1 MTISPIASL
10 LKEVM
15 AVCGLKQ
22 KDLGEVLCVPLD
34 RVKSLTSGKV
44 KKLDP
49 DETRRLVQT
58 LNLNAHWL
66 ATGTGEMFNAV
77 GGERMS
83 NMLIQLKHSSSQV
96 EQMGLEDDDA
106 IAARDIAMGVGAGNQ
121 DVVIS
126 AIQRLRKELPA
137 DEQMLLD
144 TYRRCT
150 REAKANLIQTAALLS
165 AGMAAPVAPPATP
178 SVGDNHQV
186 NSATGAVQ
194 VIGSGNKVLSRTRK

>member
-1 MTISPIASL
+1 
-10 LKEVM
+10 M

-22 KDLGEVLCVPLD
+22 KDLADVLGVPLD

-66 ATGTGEMFNAV
+66 ATGTGEMFNSV
-77 GGERMS
+77 GGEQVGA
-83 NMLIQLKHSSSQV
+83 MLTQLKLSATRV
-96 EQMGLEDDDA
+96 AEMDLDEEDSM
-106 IAARDIAMGVGAGNQ
+106 AARDIAMGVNAGKQ
-121 DVVIS
+121 DVVVS
-126 AIQRLRKELPA
+126 AIQRLRKELPP

-165 AGMAAPVAPPATP
+165 AGLPGQPVPQTPAM
-178 SVGDNHQV
+178 GNNNQV
-186 NSATGAVQ
+186 NSAPGAVQ
-194 VIGSGNKVLSRTRK
+194 IKGTGNFVMPRRK